1 MAFFNIIKPQY
12 VLSPYI
18 RHYWYSNVDDRQMT
32 IDKIIPM
39 GCIYMLF
46 HLGNNRLCDYRKK
59 ELRPDVFVCGQSME
73 YSDVGPSG
81 YTELFTVVF
90 QPYAA
95 SIFFNMPANLFKDQ
109 RIDVNDIGDLQLI
122 ELTNKVKEAFDIQE
136 CINLVEKFM
145 INRLTLYHDFNLK
158 RIVTTVNDMVIH
170 PEHNLNNLADIAC
183 YSPKQYSRLFMNIV
197 GTTPKNLTRI
207 IRLQKALYM
216 LRYSKLNMT
225 QIAYNCGYTDPSHMN
240 HEFRFFTDCTPLQ
253 YVSSY
258 SLEKEPY
265 SQYYDASMH

>member
-12 VLSPYI
+12 VPSPYI

-122 ELTNKVKEAFDIQE
+122 ELTN
-136 CINLVEKFM
+136 
-145 INRLTLYHDFNLK
+145 NLK
-158 RIVTTVNDMVIH
+158 RIATTVNDMIIH

-197 GTTPKNLTRI
+197 GNTQKNLTRI

-265 SQYYDASMH
+265 SQYYYASMR